1 MGNDP
6 SMLPAYIAVGLSATA
21 FGFAL
26 YDRLKQPRPEEY
38 TKIRANL
45 LNLKSDLERNLSF
58 VNPLNVEQ
66 HAVFEDAIGL
76 VDDILKQSP
85 RRIVRGFEDV
95 LANVRIAVESYM
107 PPEY

>member
-6 SMLPAYIAVGLSATA
+6 SMLPAYIVVGFSATA

-38 TKIRANL
+38 ARIRANL
-45 LNLKSDLERNLSF
+45 LNLKSDLERRRSLINSLD
-58 VNPLNVEQ
+58 VEQ
-66 HAVFEDAIGL
+66 HADFEDAIGL
-76 VDDILKQSP
+76 VDDILKQSS

-107 PPEY
+107 PLEY